1 MMITLKHIEIYK
13 SYNGDGDG
21 FVRCA
26 TPEEKAIM
34 DYKRWSLIES
44 LIQDISLIKKGLA
57 SEAYIKTID
66 ERLKENCDS
75 KETIQSLRDMA

>member
-1 MMITLKHIEIYK
+1 MITLKHIEIYK
-13 SYNGDGDG
+13 SYNGDGEG

>member
-1 MMITLKHIEIYK
+1 MITLKHIEIYK

-34 DYKRWSLIES
+34 DYKHWALIES
-44 LIQDISLIKKGLA
+44 FILDISLVKKGLA
-57 SEAYIKTID
+57 SEAYMKAID
-66 ERLKENCDS
+66 ERIKENFDS
-75 KETIQSLRDMA
+75 KEAIQALRDMA